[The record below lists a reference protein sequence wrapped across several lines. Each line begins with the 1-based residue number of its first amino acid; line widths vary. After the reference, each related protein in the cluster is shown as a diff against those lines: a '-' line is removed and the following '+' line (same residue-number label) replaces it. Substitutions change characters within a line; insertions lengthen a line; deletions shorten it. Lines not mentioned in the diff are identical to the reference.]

1 MDLPDP
7 KDANYPDGAKIWL
20 VLSEDYDAAEKKM
33 TVWNP
38 AEYLF
43 EYELITYD
51 DTDVE

>member
-1 MDLPDP
+1 MRGALKIP
-7 KDANYPDGAKIWL
+7 KQIIGGDKRKN
-20 VLSEDYDAAEKKM
+20 EKKM
-33 TVWNP
+33 TAWNP